1 MIGFPPA
8 AAARGSPL
16 RLLVLVLLLSFFFAF
31 PRRPRAVVD
40 TRKIYD
46 RRTGHEGSPLRSPL
60 FWPGPQNESEQKRTG
75 ENRRTEKKRETRTE
89 RKGKRERERERE
101 REKDVDLSQPPE
113 RKRGSKGKRKKREMG
128 GKRVVFCRP
137 ESDSWQ
143 SDRWWRHS

>member
-101 REKDVDLSQPPE
+101 RKGCGSLTATREK
-113 RKRGSKGKRKKREMG
+113 KGKQGKEKKERNG
-128 GKRVVFCRP
+128 GKKSSILSTRI
-137 ESDSWQ
+137 
-143 SDRWWRHS
+143 